1 MTKKIQKNVIMSLRI
16 MLLFLI
22 ASVWMLGLQ
31 AQTAPTQSAPGQAP
45 GQKPTAGQSYG
56 QPGQAPGQKPGP
68 SGGQS
73 YGQPGQ
79 APGQAYGQKPAQAAP
94 QGNGLVKGMI
104 RDSTTSGGIEYATV
118 GLYRQSD
125 STLVN
130 GIVTNSN
137 GEFVLKGIPNGQF
150 YLDVNFIGYIK
161 KRIHNITVAPQSTT
175 VDMGPI
181 ALHANVTQIGD
192 VQVVAQSNRVEY
204 KIDKKVVNVSS
215 DIAAS
220 GGTLVNVLES
230 TPSVQVDVEG
240 NVTLRGSGN
249 FQLLIDGKPSVIQGS
264 EGLQQIPAS
273 AVQNLEIITSPSA
286 KYDPDGNA
294 GIINVIMK
302 KQKNLGIGGVINAS
316 VGTRNKYTTD
326 FLINFRQKKVNFF
339 VGAEYANQKNYMEG
353 VGERRTYYR
362 DSLTNDILS
371 TTYQKTNTDGIFTR
385 RSLNLKGG
393 FDYTLSETS
402 TLSLTAA
409 ANDRSFE
416 RNFTS
421 KNHWYNDPF
430 VKDSF
435 YLDNSTGTDKS
446 RFYNVNLDYKKN
458 YDDKGHS
465 LQASLYYTTGKSD
478 ETEEETVTQTDADYV
493 ATGSEPVRTRS
504 RTSQPEYNVRAELDY
519 IRPIGANKLEAGL
532 QSRWDKDKSDY
543 IFEDYQVE
551 GNEWIYNDTISNSLD
566 YLDAIQSAYAMF
578 NGPLGKF
585 EYQLGL
591 RAEYDNRNLKQLTS
605 NESYRYEKF
614 HFFPSFYVTRKLS
627 EAHKV
632 QFTYSRRI
640 QRPDERDLNPFKEY
654 RGSNNVFYGNPAL
667 TPEFTNSFELN
678 YQYTFKKG
686 FMSLETYYRGTTDKI
701 TRISGVDTL
710 DGKQVFINTS
720 TNADADMS
728 VGVELMAN
736 LDLTKWWQ
744 LNVTGDFYHYS
755 LQGRIEGN
763 DVTSQSNTW
772 RTNFNSTFKIK
783 ADTRLQIMA
792 IYNGPSVTLQGKRD
806 GFFVTNVAL
815 RQDFMKKKLTVTLS
829 ARDVFATGKFS
840 FNSEG
845 SNFYTY
851 NKFQR
856 EAPVILLNFTYRI
869 NNYKA
874 AARRGNGDQEGGEGG
889 GMDMGM

>member
-1 MTKKIQKNVIMSLRI
+1 MTKMVPMKIFIRVRI
-16 MLLFLI
+16 VLLFLI
-22 ASVWMLGLQ
+22 TAMLMPEAIAQ
-31 AQTAPTQSAPGQAP
+31 SAPAQTAPAQDSSRPGSGTKTNP
-45 GQKPTAGQSYG
+45 GYRSVLRTAR
-56 QPGQAPGQKPGP
+56 PGH
-68 SGGQS
+68 
-73 YGQPGQ
+73 
-79 APGQAYGQKPAQAAP
+79 YGQKPAPAP
-94 QGNGLVKGMI
+94 VPGNGTVKGMI
-104 RDSTTSGGIEYATV
+104 KDSTTNGGIEYATV

-130 GIVTNSN
+130 GIVTDPS
-137 GEFVLKGIPNGQF
+137 GEFVLKGIPNGQY

-161 KRIHNITVAPQSTT
+161 KRIHNISVAPQSGT
-175 VDMGPI
+175 VDMGSI
-181 ALHANVTQIGD
+181 ALHPNITQIGD

-204 KIDKKVVNVSS
+204 KIDKKVVNVSQ
-215 DIAAS
+215 DLAAS
-220 GGTLVNVLES
+220 GGTLVQVLEN

-294 GIINVIMK
+294 GIINIIMK
-302 KQKNLGIGGVINAS
+302 KQKNMGIGGVINAS

-339 VGAEYANQKNYMEG
+339 VGAEYANQKNYNKG
-353 VGERRTYYR
+353 VGERRTYER

-371 TTYQKTNTDGIFTR
+371 TTYQEMNSEGVFARK
-385 RSLNLKGG
+385 SLNLKGG
-393 FDYTLSETS
+393 FDYTLSELS
-402 TLSLTAA
+402 SLSLSAA
-409 ANDRSFE
+409 VNDRSFE
-416 RNFTS
+416 RNFTT

-430 VKDSF
+430 VRDSF
-435 YLDNSTGTDKS
+435 YLDNSVGTDKS
-446 RFYNVNLDYKKN
+446 RFYNVNLDYMKK

-465 LQASLYYTTGKSD
+465 LQASLYYTTGKED
-478 ETEEETVTQTDADYV
+478 ETEEEVVTGTDANYV
-493 ATGSEPVRTRS
+493 ATGAEPVRTRS
-504 RTSQPEYNVRAELDY
+504 RTNQPEFNVRAELDY

-605 NESYRYEKF
+605 NESYTYEKF
-614 HFFPSFYVTRKLS
+614 HFFPSFYVIRQLTD
-627 EAHKV
+627 AHKV

-640 QRPDERDLNPFKEY
+640 QRPDERDLNPFIEY
-654 RGSNNVFYGNPAL
+654 RGSNNISYGNPAL

-686 FMSLETYYRGTTDKI
+686 SVSLESYYRGTTDKI
-701 TRISGVDTL
+701 TRINGVDSL
-710 DGKQVFINTS
+710 NGKQVFYNTF
-720 TNADADMS
+720 TNADKDYS
-728 VGVELMAN
+728 LGVELMAN
-736 LDLTKWWQ
+736 IDLTKWWM
-744 LNVTGDFYHYS
+744 LNLTGDFYHYN
-755 LQGRIEGN
+755 LQGMVEGN
-763 DVTSQSNTW
+763 NVSSNSTTW
-772 RTNFNSTFKIK
+772 RTNFNTTFKIK
-783 ADTRLQIMA
+783 GDTRLQIMGV
-792 IYNGPSVTLQGKRD
+792 YNGPSVTLQGKRD

-815 RQDFMKKKLTVTLS
+815 RQDLFKKKVTITLS

-840 FNSEG
+840 FTSEG

-851 NKFQR
+851 NKFSR
-856 EAPVILLNFTYRI
+856 EAPVVLLNFTYRI

-874 AARRGNGDQEGGEGG
+874 AARRGNGEQEGGDSG

>member
-1 MTKKIQKNVIMSLRI
+1 MTKMIYKKIMMPVRI
-16 MLLFLI
+16 LILFLI
-22 ASVWMLGLQ
+22 TNMLMPEAKAQEQNTPARIPG
-31 AQTAPTQSAPGQAP
+31 QTAPGR
-45 GQKPTAGQSYG
+45 
-56 QPGQAPGQKPGP
+56 APGQKPGQAA
-68 SGGQS
+68 GQS

-79 APGQAYGQKPAQAAP
+79 APGQAYGQKPGQAP
-94 QGNGLVKGMI
+94 GQPPVPGNGLVKGMI
-104 RDSTTSGGIEYATV
+104 KDSTTSGGIEYATV

-130 GIVTNSN
+130 GIVTDPS
-137 GEFVLKGIPNGQF
+137 GVFVLKGIPNGQF
-150 YLDVNFIGYIK
+150 YLDVNFIGYLK
-161 KRIHNITVAPQSTT
+161 KRVHNISITPQSAN
-175 VDMGPI
+175 VDMGSI
-181 ALHANVTQIGD
+181 SLHPNITQIGD

-204 KIDKKVVNVSS
+204 KIDKKVVNVSQ

-220 GGTLVNVLES
+220 GGTLVNVLEN

-294 GIINVIMK
+294 GIINIIMK
-302 KQKNLGIGGVINAS
+302 KQKNMGIGGVINAS
-316 VGTRNKYTTD
+316 IGTRDKYTTD
-326 FLINFRQKKVNFF
+326 FLINFRQKKINFF
-339 VGAEYANQKNYMEG
+339 VGAEYANQRNYNKG
-353 VGERRTYYR
+353 VGERRTYDR
-362 DSLTNDILS
+362 DTLTNDILS
-371 TTYQKTNTDGIFTR
+371 TTYQKMNSSGVFIR

-393 FDYTLSETS
+393 FDYTLSEKS
-402 TLSLTAA
+402 TLSLSAA
-409 ANDRSFE
+409 MNDRSFE
-416 RNFTS
+416 RNFTT

-430 VKDSF
+430 VRDSF
-435 YLDNSTGTDKS
+435 YLDKSTGTDKS
-446 RFYNVNLDYKKN
+446 RFYNINLDYMKK

-465 LQASLYYTTGKSD
+465 LQASLYYTNGKSD
-478 ETEEETVTQTDADYV
+478 ETEEEVVTGTDAGYI
-493 ATGSEPVRTRS
+493 ASGIEPVRTRS
-504 RTSQPEYNVRAELDY
+504 RTNQPEFNVRAALDY
-519 IRPIGANKLEAGL
+519 IRPIGSNKLEAGL

-543 IFEDYQVE
+543 IFEDYQLA

-605 NESYRYEKF
+605 NESFRYEKF
-614 HFFPSFYVTRKLS
+614 HFFPSFYVIRQLS
-627 EAHKV
+627 DAHKV

-686 FMSLETYYRGTTDKI
+686 FMSLETYYRGTKDKI
-701 TRISGVDTL
+701 TRISGLDTL
-710 DGKQVFINTS
+710 NGKQVFFNTS
-720 TNADADMS
+720 TNADEDYS
-728 VGVELMAN
+728 LGLELMAN
-736 LDLTKWWQ
+736 MDLTKWWQ
-744 LNVTGDFYHYS
+744 LNLTGDLYHYN
-755 LQGRIEGN
+755 LQGKVNGN
-763 DVTSQSNTW
+763 DVSSNSTTW
-772 RTNFNSTFKIK
+772 RTNFNTTFKIK
-783 ADTRLQIMA
+783 GNTRLQVMGV
-792 IYNGPSVTLQGKRD
+792 YNGPSITLQGKRD
-806 GFFVTNVAL
+806 GFFVTNVAI
-815 RQDFMKKKLTVTLS
+815 RQDLMKKKLTITLS

-840 FNSEG
+840 FTSEG

-851 NKFQR
+851 NKFSR
-856 EAPVILLNFTYRI
+856 EAPVVLLNFTYRI

-874 AARRGNGDQEGGEGG
+874 AAKRGNGEQEGDSG